1 MTMNNLTTVRD
12 YIRYAVSRFNAADLT
27 YGHGTAGAFDDAV
40 YMVLESLHLP
50 IDTLEPYLEAHLT
63 AAEQKLLAE
72 RIEARVTTRKPTA
85 YIVNKAYLQ
94 GVPFYVDE
102 RVIVPRSYIAELL
115 NSEMVGGDDFT
126 LIDDPTA
133 VETVLDLCT
142 GSGCLAVVA
151 AHIFSGAA
159 VDAVELSPD
168 AAEVAA
174 RNIRD
179 SGHAERIELFKGDLF
194 APLKGKQYDLIIT
207 NPPYVDQEAMG
218 ELPPE
223 YQQEPAMALFGG
235 GADGLDIV
243 RRILKEAPKY
253 LTEGG
258 ALLCE
263 IGRGREIIEA
273 EFPQL
278 EFLWLDTAD
287 SMGEVFWLTKEQF

>member
-1 MTMNNLTTVRD
+1 MNNLTTVRD

-50 IDTLEPYLEAHLT
+50 IDMLEPYLEAHLT

-72 RIEARVTTRKPTA
+72 RIETRVTTRKPTA

-174 RNIRD
+174 RNIKD
-179 SGHAERIELFKGDLF
+179 SGHAERIELFQGDLF

-287 SMGEVFWLTKEQF
+287 SMGEVFWLTKDQF